1 MDDITPQTQ
10 EDFNK
15 KALLWKKMNEPA
27 GSIIPSTPVVVG
39 AGLDSAS
46 KPSAEDVKQS
56 SQGLVEAGKNA
67 AGTMAA
73 GGSTGQTLTSAGL
86 SLGLGS
92 LGAASGTML
101 AGMGPA
107 GAALAVGG
115 LAISALENKSKA
127 EAQHERDV
135 IAEQENRKQAV
146 QSAINQS
153 ISAARL
159 LGV

>member
-15 KALLWKKMNEPA
+15 RALLWKKMNEPT
-27 GSIIPSTPVVVG
+27 TPIVVG

-46 KPSAEDVKQS
+46 KPSAEDIKQS
-56 SQGLVEAGKNA
+56 SQGFVEAGKNA

-73 GGSTGQTLTSAGL
+73 GGSAGQTLTSAGL

-92 LGAASGTML
+92 LGAAPETTL
-101 AGMGPA
+101 AKYGMGA
-107 GAALAVGG
+107 GGAALAGG
-115 LAISALENKSKA
+115 LVISALESKAKA
-127 EAQHERDV
+127 EAQHERDI